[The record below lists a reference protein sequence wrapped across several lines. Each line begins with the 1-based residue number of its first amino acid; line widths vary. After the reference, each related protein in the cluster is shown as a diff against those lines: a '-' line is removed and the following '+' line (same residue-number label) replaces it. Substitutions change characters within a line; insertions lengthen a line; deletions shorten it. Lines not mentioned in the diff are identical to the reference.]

1 MSEWIFR
8 FSSKPCSRY
17 SCFPS
22 ADIYAANEIICSHIH
37 QDSIMLCY
45 LLRILIKQISIFW
58 KCWIYE
64 WSNKMNCSHTYIHTH
79 SHMSSKSDILTEII
93 KCLKSEPECVDFFV
107 SLSLFLPLAL
117 ALIAEFP
124 PSFSFDIV
132 STRTWVPKRK
142 NVFQN
147 QTYLN
152 RNLSWARE
160 KAAARDRYRALYSWM
175 PYWARESVL

>member
-17 SCFPS
+17 TCFPS
-22 ADIYAANEIICSHIH
+22 ADIHAANEIICSHIH

-107 SLSLFLPLAL
+107 SLSL
-117 ALIAEFP
+117 
-124 PSFSFDIV
+124 PSSCTRSYRWVSAIV
-132 STRTWVPKRK
+132 FFWHRFNENVSSKKK